1 MIAHRTLVRPEFLDL
16 MGFTFPAGYQRIL
29 LSRDV
34 RHIAADMLAELADQL
49 LRAHGLA
56 RTDVHH
62 WVLHSAGRR
71 VIEHAQRRLGLPEA
85 ALAPASSVLRRYGN
99 MSSATVLFVL
109 QEVLAN
115 GNPRTG
121 DWGVMIA
128 LGPGFAA
135 EGALLR
141 W

>member
-1 MIAHRTLVRPEFLDL
+1 MMEEVAVR
-16 MGFTFPAGYQRIL
+16 L
-29 LSRDV
+29 LKDHGLRQEDV
-34 RHIAADMLAELADQL
+34 RL
-49 LRAHGLA
+49 
-56 RTDVHH
+56 

-71 VIEHAQRRLGLPEA
+71 VIERAQEALGLDDD
-85 ALAPASSVLRRYGN
+85 ALRYSRAVLRQFGN

-109 QEVLAN
+109 DEAW
-115 GNPRTG
+115 RTG
-121 DWGVMIA
+121 RPRPGDWALMIA